1 MPLKLTVGLTRK
13 LGLPGYSS
21 AGAGCHVE
29 LEFDQDL
36 LRADPDAFQAAARAA
51 YAACRRA
58 VDDQLARYQ
67 PSSAPRVPVHGHQT
81 GAGDGTPAARA
92 GGHRPDKPATPGQ
105 VWSLRALARRRG
117 ADLGAILQDD
127 YGVGRPE
134 DLSVPQASRLIGSF
148 KAAAGS

>member
-13 LGLPGYSS
+13 LGLPGYCS

-29 LEFDQDL
+29 LELDHEL
-36 LRADPDAFQAAARAA
+36 LRDPEAFHATARAA

-67 PSSAPRVPVHGHQT
+67 PAAASQVPVDGH
-81 GAGDGTPAARA
+81 AHDDGDGTAVPPGA
-92 GGHRPDKPATPGQ
+92 GHRAATPGH
-105 VWSLRALARRRG
+105 VRALVALARRRG
-117 ADLGAILQDD
+117 ADLGAILHDD

-134 DLSVPQASRLIGSF
+134 DLTLAQASRLIDSF

>member
-21 AGAGCHVE
+21 AGASCHVE
-29 LEFDQDL
+29 LELEQGL
-36 LRADPDAFQAAARAA
+36 PQADPETFHATARAA

-58 VDDQLARYQ
+58 VDDQLACYQ
-67 PSSAPRVPVHGHQT
+67 PAAAPPAPVNGHRP
-81 GAGDGTPAARA
+81 GDGTAVPRG

-105 VWSLRALARRRG
+105 VRALVALARRRG
-117 ADLGAILQDD
+117 ADLGGILHDD
-127 YGVGRPE
+127 SGVDRPE
-134 DLSVPQASRLIGSF
+134 DLTLPQASRLIDSL